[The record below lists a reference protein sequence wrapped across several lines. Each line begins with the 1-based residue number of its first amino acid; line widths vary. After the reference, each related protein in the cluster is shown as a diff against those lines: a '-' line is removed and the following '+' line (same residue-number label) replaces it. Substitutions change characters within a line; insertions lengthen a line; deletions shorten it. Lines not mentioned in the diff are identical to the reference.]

1 MADSGLTYVGEAL
14 LSVAAASLDD
24 PPDRQI
30 LAGGPSFARDC
41 DQLVVYLAS
50 VTPSRPAQRISADR
64 RVAQQALR
72 PAMLVANY
80 VLAITRVCYPVPN
93 KTGPPP
99 TAQAILAATDQL
111 LTDGRDAWTGLY
123 EAARNGTLF
132 ASVDAYVEMPPC
144 AGVQVG
150 DITARPQ
157 SPTGQ
162 SIELQIPI
170 SVNLN

>member
-1 MADSGLTYVGEAL
+1 MADSGLFYVAEAL
-14 LSVAAASLDD
+14 LTTTAASLDD
-24 PPDRQI
+24 PPDR
-30 LAGGPSFARDC
+30 LAVVGGPSFARDC
-41 DQLVVYLAS
+41 DQVVVFLAS

-80 VLAITRVCYPVPN
+80 VVAITRTCYPVPA

-99 TAQAILAATDQL
+99 KVEAIMAATDQL
-111 LTDGRDAWTGLY
+111 LTDGRDAWSGLY
-123 EAARNGTLF
+123 EAARAGTLF

-157 SPTGQ
+157 SPTGA

-170 SVNLN
+170 AVNLN